1 MDSAYANMSRMTRG
15 LAYLLLII
23 GAIGVCFPFVWMGLT
38 SLKTAP
44 EIQRLP
50 LHFLPDS
57 LSNLNNYHEVFRR
70 LPFWRFLLNSL
81 FISATCTL
89 SSLILS
95 SLAGYGFAKFDF
107 PGRNIFFFAIIS
119 LLMVPFQAIMIPLY
133 LWVQRLGLIDTY
145 LGIMSPLL
153 VSAFGVFLMRESIE
167 ALPDEYLD
175 AARID
180 GCSNFRIFWQ
190 IVLPMSKPA
199 LATLAIIKFLW
210 TWNEF
215 FWPLVVTNSPSKNVV
230 TLGLSTF
237 TNMYFR
243 EYELLTAAAVL
254 SVIPILLLFICMQKW
269 VVQAMVMSGL
279 K

>member
-1 MDSAYANMSRMTRG
+1 MEQSSTSLSPFTRA
-15 LAYLLLII
+15 LAYLLVIA
-23 GAIGVCFPFVWMGLT
+23 GAIMMFFPFLWMGLT

-44 EIQRLP
+44 EIQRVP
-50 LHFLPDS
+50 LEFLPDS
-57 LSNLNNYHEVFRR
+57 LTNLDNYKEVFRR
-70 LPFWRFLLNSL
+70 LPFLRFLLNSL
-81 FISATCTL
+81 LISSVCTL
-89 SSLILS
+89 SSLLLS

-107 PGRNIFFFAIIS
+107 PGKNILFFCIIS
-119 LLMVPFQAIMIPLY
+119 LLMVPFQAIVIPLY
-133 LWVQRLGLIDTY
+133 LWVQKLGLIDTY
-145 LGIMSPLL
+145 VGIMTPLL

-167 ALPDEYLD
+167 ALPDDYLD

-180 GCSNFRIFWQ
+180 GCSNLRIFWQ

-215 FWPLVVTNSPSKNVV
+215 FWPLIVTNSPAKNVV
-230 TLGLSTF
+230 TLGLSSF
-237 TNMYFR
+237 TNIYFR

-254 SVIPILLLFICMQKW
+254 SIIPILLLFLCLQKW

>member
-1 MDSAYANMSRMTRG
+1 MERFSIRTFSWTRG
-15 LAYLLLII
+15 CAYLLVMG
-23 GAIGVCFPFVWMGLT
+23 GALVMLFPFLWMGLT

-44 EIQRLP
+44 EIQRVP
-50 LHFLPDS
+50 LEFLPDR
-57 LSNLNNYHEVFRR
+57 LTNLDNYREVFHR
-70 LPFWRFLLNSL
+70 LPFGRFLANSF
-81 FISATCTL
+81 FISITCTL
-89 SSLILS
+89 TSLLLS

-107 PGRNIFFFAIIS
+107 PGKNLLFFAIIS
-119 LLMVPFQAIMIPLY
+119 LLMVPFQSIVIPLY
-133 LWVQRLGLIDTY
+133 LWVQKLGLVDTY
-145 LGIMSPLL
+145 PGIMAPLL
-153 VSAFGVFLMRESIE
+153 VSAFGVFLMREAIE

-254 SVIPILLLFICMQKW
+254 SILPILLLFICLQKW